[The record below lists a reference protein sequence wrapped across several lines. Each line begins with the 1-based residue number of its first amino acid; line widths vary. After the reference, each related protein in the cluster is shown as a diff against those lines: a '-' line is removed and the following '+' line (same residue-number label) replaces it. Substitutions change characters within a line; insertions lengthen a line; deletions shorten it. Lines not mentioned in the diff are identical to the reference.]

1 MNFECGWTFLSCI
14 CAATKESLVKT
25 ERNSL
30 CASEN
35 NVRLSNF
42 SISLCDGSDINEWV
56 SFPSYWKFSHADSLF
71 RSHCNAFSLS
81 LSLPHGV
88 NTRQPYEAAAR
99 QQQNAIEGVQN
110 YSHDG
115 WINDGNQSVYMW
127 TSFSRTTVRKKLG
140 KFVKL
145 KFILYL
151 NS

>member
-25 ERNSL
+25 EWNSL

-56 SFPSYWKFSHADSLF
+56 SFPSNWKFSHADSLI

-81 LSLPHGV
+81 LSLFLLVWTHDNHTKQRRGNSKMLLRECRITLMMVGSTMGIRVFICEPPSV
-88 NTRQPYEAAAR
+88 AR
-99 QQQNAIEGVQN
+99 QWEKSWENLW
-110 YSHDG
+110 S
-115 WINDGNQSVYMW
+115 
-127 TSFSRTTVRKKLG
+127 
-140 KFVKL
+140 
-145 KFILYL
+145 
-151 NS
+151 